1 MADKMN
7 VFEAQKW
14 AFSFA
19 DDHGMER
26 STIDMLICGQMDWDV
41 THLLMHYRDEF
52 SKEDFEIFRQNVEKC
67 AQGMPPQYVLSKAVF
82 FKRTFLVNESTLIPR
97 VETEDLVEWILHD
110 NPGAHAEF
118 LDIGTGSGAIGLT
131 LKAEKPFWKGML
143 SDVSSEALRVAR
155 KNAKRLK
162 LKAEFKLSDVF
173 DAIEGKFDIIV
184 SNPPYIA
191 ESEKKYMDKSVLEHE
206 PALALFA
213 ENNGLAI
220 YQKICRQL
228 KDHLKKMAAYIL
240 RLDFYK
246 AKPWLK
252 CLKRLIRKQKLRLK
266 KTKADMI
273 GWSEFVFEFGKGKR
287 C

>member
-1 MADKMN
+1 MADRMN

-67 AQGMPPQYVLSKAVF
+67 AQGIPPQYVLSKAVF
-82 FKRTFLVNESTLIPR
+82 FKRTFFVNESTLIPR

-110 NPGAHAEF
+110 NPGADAEF

-131 LKAEKPFWKGML
+131 LKAEKPLWKGML
-143 SDVSSEALRVAR
+143 SDVSSEALGVAK

-173 DAIEGKFDIIV
+173 DAIDGKFDIIV

-206 PALALFA
+206 PTLALFA

-228 KDHLKKMAAYIL
+228 KDHLKNDGSLYLEIGFLQGKSVVEMFEKAYP
-240 RLDFYK
+240 K
-246 AKPWLK
+246 AEVT
-252 CLKRLIRKQKLRLK
+252 LK
-266 KTKADMI
+266 KDESGHDRMVRVR
-273 GWSEFVFEFGKGKR
+273 F
-287 C
+287 